1 MKKCRLNIIGNDD
14 LYEYFVSCAR
24 SNSLSHAYVLLGA
37 KGTGKHTLARLIS
50 AALNCEKRLDTNED
64 LPCQECS
71 SCRKIL
77 ADNSAD
83 LIYVSREKD
92 KAYLGVEP
100 IRYVKSDVA
109 LYPNDGDFK
118 VYVIEEAH
126 LMTVQAQNALLLTLE
141 EPPPYVVFILLCEH
155 TETLLETIKSRAPIL
170 RMRTPQKSEA
180 IEYLK
185 NNHPSVR
192 SLINSSPDEFDEIF
206 MASGG
211 SIGRIIELAASSERK
226 QLLQKRELVSHLT
239 YAIARGNVARDFGEL
254 FSLFPQKRE
263 DREKIISILAE
274 LESALR
280 DLMVVKKADKP
291 TMTFFTDYQYAEELS
306 YGISVQRISEIMAL
320 TEKSRIALSRN
331 ANVKLTLTNLLSNL
345 I

>member
-1 MKKCRLNIIGNDD
+1 MKNDHLNIVGNDD
-14 LYEYFVSCAR
+14 LYNYFISCAKL
-24 SNSLSHAYVLLGA
+24 NSLSHAYVLLGA
-37 KGTGKHTLARLIS
+37 KGTGKHTLARLI
-50 AALNCEKRLDTNED
+50 AAAVNCEKRLDSTANI
-64 LPCQECS
+64 PCQECS

-77 ADNSAD
+77 ANNSAD
-83 LIYVSREKD
+83 LIYISREKD
-92 KAYLGVEP
+92 KVSIGVEP

-126 LMTVQAQNALLLTLE
+126 LMTIQAQNALLLTLE
-141 EPPPYVVFILLCEH
+141 EPPPYVIFILLCEH

-170 RMRTPQKSEA
+170 RIRTPQKSET

-185 NNHPSVR
+185 ENHPSVR
-192 SLINSSPDEFDEIF
+192 SLINNSTDEFDEIF

-211 SIGRIIELAASSERK
+211 SIGRILELIGSSERK
-226 QLLQKRELVSHLT
+226 QILQKRELVERLVDAVAHRT
-239 YAIARGNVARDFGEL
+239 VARDFGEL

-274 LESALR
+274 FECALR
-280 DLMVVKKADKP
+280 DLMVVKKADEP
-291 TMTFFTDYQYAEELS
+291 TMTFFTDYKYAEELS
-306 YGISVQRISEIMAL
+306 YSISVQRIAEIMAL
-320 TEKSRIALSRN
+320 TEKSRIALLRN